1 MRRAIH
7 LPGAVPLR
15 RKRRSVIPT
24 ARPLRSAFRRVIDAI
39 EPHGHTAVN
48 VTVLLA
54 GAFVVCL
61 LVAERFAT

>member
-1 MRRAIH
+1 MRRAIY
-7 LPGAVPLR
+7 LPGAVAAR

-24 ARPLRSAFRRVIDAI
+24 VRPLRGAICRVLDTIQ
-39 EPHGHTAVN
+39 PHGHTAVN

-61 LVAERFAT
+61 LVAEHLAT